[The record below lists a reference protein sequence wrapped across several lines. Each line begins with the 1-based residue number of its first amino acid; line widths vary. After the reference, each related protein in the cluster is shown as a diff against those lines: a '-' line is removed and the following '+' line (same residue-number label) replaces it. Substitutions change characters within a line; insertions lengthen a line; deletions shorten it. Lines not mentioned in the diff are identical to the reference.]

1 VTLLDVRRRLLSRPR
16 LWFLLLLWPMAALLL
31 ILAPLGIYQSDTAV
45 GGALLSA
52 VVALAVASLILLA
65 LLARRFYRAL
75 RELRNRLFE
84 GDYEMALDIARR
96 DPALGKALG
105 FEKAL
110 MRMLEFDS
118 RRADKVAALTRL
130 LSSILQEA
138 GLPFFVADLEEDLMH
153 LSRAARQLFGVNVD
167 RFSLLALLLMPANR
181 EFAALYGLA
190 ARGERARAEAVLTL
204 HLPVRQAARELAVRL
219 FAVQSDE
226 GMVLYILG
234 FLSAPKPNAAVPPKP
249 EDPARKAPAPSP
261 VP

>member
-1 VTLLDVRRRLLSRPR
+1 VTHVDLRRRVLSRPH
-16 LWFLLLLWPMAALLL
+16 LWFLLLLWPIAALLL

-65 LLARRFYRAL
+65 LIARRFYRGI

-84 GDYEMALDIARR
+84 GDYETALDVARR
-96 DPALGKALG
+96 DPAIGKALG

-110 MRMLEFDS
+110 TRMLEFDS

-130 LSSILQEA
+130 LSSLLQEA

-181 EFAALYGLA
+181 AFADLYGLT
-190 ARGERARAEAVLTL
+190 ARGERAGAEAVLTL

-219 FAVQSDE
+219 CAVQSDE

-234 FLSAPKPNAAVPPKP
+234 FLSVPQPGVPVPPGS
-249 EDPARKAPAPSP
+249 ETPARKAPASSP
-261 VP
+261 AP